1 MTFYRLNFFLFP
13 SRDRRLTLA
22 CNAQFNFYDHSK
34 VILSSHGLL
43 VTHIDKNYKITR
55 YTLSE
60 IMAQALQPPVADP
73 DQAKFNQRLVDKL
86 KYCKEVLMSI
96 RNASA
101 NQASTDDDAGM
112 DGGRVSTKTSKASLR

>member
-1 MTFYRLNFFLFP
+1 
-13 SRDRRLTLA
+13 
-22 CNAQFNFYDHSK
+22 
-34 VILSSHGLL
+34 
-43 VTHIDKNYKITR
+43 VTHIDKNYKIAR
-55 YTLSE
+55 FTLSE

-101 NQASTDDDAGM
+101 NQAPTDDDAGM
-112 DGGRVSTKTSKASLR
+112 GGGFVSAKASKASLR